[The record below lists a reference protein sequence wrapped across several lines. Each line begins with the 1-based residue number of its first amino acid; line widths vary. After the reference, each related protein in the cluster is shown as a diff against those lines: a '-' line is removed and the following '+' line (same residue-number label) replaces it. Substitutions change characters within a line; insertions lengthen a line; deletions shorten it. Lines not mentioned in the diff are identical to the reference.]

1 MRVIAGKYRSRVLAS
16 FEGKD
21 VRPTSDRVKES
32 LFAILTPRLSQ
43 AAALDLFCG
52 SGSLGIECL
61 SRGASFVQFND
72 VAPESLAILKKNLS
86 ALREEALVTRA
97 DYRVCL
103 QNLRR
108 KFDLIFLDPPYA
120 LQAEAKDALER
131 IARLR
136 CLEEGGVAV
145 YECETAAPEAEGLE
159 CFDTRSY
166 GRTKLHFY
174 RYPREE
180 GNL

>member
-1 MRVIAGKYRSRVLAS
+1 MRVIAGKHRGRVLAS
-16 FEGKD
+16 FEGRE

-32 LFAILTPRLSQ
+32 LFAILTPRLPQ

-72 VAPESLAILKKNLS
+72 VSAESLAIVKKNLS
-86 ALREEALVTRA
+86 ALREEALVTKS
-97 DYRVCL
+97 DYRACL
-103 QNLRR
+103 QNVRR

-120 LQAEAKDALER
+120 MQAEAKDALER
-131 IARLR
+131 IARCR
-136 CLEEGGVAV
+136 CLEEDGVAV
-145 YECETAAPEAEGLE
+145 YECESAAPEAEGME
-159 CFDTRSY
+159 CFDSRSY

-174 RYPREE
+174 RYLHAE
-180 GNL
+180 GNI